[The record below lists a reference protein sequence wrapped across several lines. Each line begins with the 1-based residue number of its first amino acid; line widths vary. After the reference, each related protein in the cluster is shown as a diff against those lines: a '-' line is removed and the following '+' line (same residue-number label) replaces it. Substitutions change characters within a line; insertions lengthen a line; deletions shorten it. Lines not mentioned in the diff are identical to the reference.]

1 MAVPKKRTSKSK
13 KNLRKNTWKRKVLK
27 RAMRAL
33 VLAKLD
39 LNNLQDNVT
48 NSEDTSDLSSN

>member
-48 NSEDTSDLSSN
+48 NSEDNSNVSSN

>member
-13 KNLRKNTWKRKVLK
+13 KNLRKNTWKKKVLK

-33 VLAKLD
+33 FIAKLD
-39 LNNLQDNVT
+39 LNNLQDNVAVL
-48 NSEDTSDLSSN
+48 EDSTETSS

>member
-13 KNLRKNTWKRKVLK
+13 KNLRKNTWKKKVIK

-39 LNNLQDNVT
+39 LNSIQ
-48 NSEDTSDLSSN
+48 ESNTTIENTTETGLE

>member
-13 KNLRKNTWKRKVLK
+13 KNLRKNTWKKKVLK

-33 VLAKLD
+33 FIAKLD
-39 LNNLQDNVT
+39 LNNFQENSSA
-48 NSEDTSDLSSN
+48 SEDSNATSS

>member
-13 KNLRKNTWKRKVLK
+13 KNLRKNTWKKKVLK

-33 VLAKLD
+33 FIAKLD
-39 LNNLQDNVT
+39 LNNIQE
-48 NSEDTSDLSSN
+48 NSSALEDSNATSS